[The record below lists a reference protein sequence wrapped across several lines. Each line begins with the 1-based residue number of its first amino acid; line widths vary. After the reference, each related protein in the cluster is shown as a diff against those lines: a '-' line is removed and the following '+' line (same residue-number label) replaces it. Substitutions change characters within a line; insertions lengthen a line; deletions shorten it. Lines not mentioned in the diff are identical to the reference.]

1 MNYLIP
7 LMVIIPILC
16 ALIVNVIGEKNRTTR
31 LLSIL
36 VGIAIP
42 VIALVAV
49 PGVQYFGGH
58 NPSLIGSMLPASLNG
73 TLASMYN
80 TGIVYVFSDFER
92 IFIFIMG
99 LVAFLAVLTY
109 FTEKK
114 EISGPYLYLIFMGLA
129 AVTALMLS
137 DDIFNMYVFFE
148 ITALAQ
154 VGIIIATNTDDNYEI
169 ALKYLII
176 GSIGGPMLLLGIG
189 FILGTIG
196 SLNIT
201 DIAYVINHNLVDP
214 LSPGLVIGFVLI
226 LFGWFYVSG
235 LPPFHTIKS
244 AVYSKARPNGA
255 AILQGFSVMCMLAF
269 GIALIRIFHHMPYF
283 NQLLVLFAIIAMV
296 LSVSMAA
303 MQWDFRRMIA
313 FLAVGE
319 LGFVALGMGIG
330 TELSLTAALFQATNE
345 ILISALLFI
354 GFGTVYY
361 LTKTSDTRK
370 LGGLISVN
378 STMAIMVLLGG
389 FAMAGVPPFNGF
401 MSKLM
406 LVQSAFDA
414 GYPELAL
421 IAIFVS
427 ITIFF
432 TFVKAFHT
440 IYLQPMPADLKFAH
454 ETIPKEALFAV
465 GILLVVCLILGL
477 CPWIVTN
484 VLSSFVGGLI

>member
-16 ALIVNVIGEKNRTTR
+16 ALIVNVIGEKNRTTK
-31 LLSIL
+31 LLSL
-36 VGIAIP
+36 VVGIALP
-42 VIALVAV
+42 VIAIVAV

-58 NPSLIGSMLPASLNG
+58 NPSLISSMLPASLNG

-80 TGIVYVFSDFER
+80 TGIVYVFSDFEK

-148 ITALAQ
+148 ITALTQ
-154 VGIIIATNTDDNYEI
+154 VGIIIATNTDENYEV
-169 ALKYLII
+169 ALKYLIL
-176 GSIGGPMLLLGIG
+176 GSVGGPMLLLGIG

-201 DIAYVINHNLVDP
+201 DIVYVLNHNLVDP

-283 NQLLVLFAIIAMV
+283 NQSLVLFAIIAMV

-330 TELSLTAALFQATNE
+330 TELSITAALFQATNE
-345 ILISALLFI
+345 IIISALLFI

-378 STMAIMVLLGG
+378 SIMAIMVLLGG

-406 LVQSAFDA
+406 LVQAAFDA

-440 IYLQPMPADLKFAH
+440 IYLQPKPAELKFAH

-465 GILLVVCLILGL
+465 GVLLVVCLILGL

-484 VLSSFVGGLI
+484 VFSSFIGGLI

>member
-16 ALIVNVIGEKNRTTR
+16 ALIVNVIGEKNKTTR

-255 AILQGFSVMCMLAF
+255 AILQGFS
-269 GIALIRIFHHMPYF
+269 
-283 NQLLVLFAIIAMV
+283 
-296 LSVSMAA
+296 
-303 MQWDFRRMIA
+303 D
-313 FLAVGE
+313 
-319 LGFVALGMGIG
+319 
-330 TELSLTAALFQATNE
+330 SL
-345 ILISALLFI
+345 
-354 GFGTVYY
+354 
-361 LTKTSDTRK
+361 
-370 LGGLISVN
+370 
-378 STMAIMVLLGG
+378 
-389 FAMAGVPPFNGF
+389 
-401 MSKLM
+401 
-406 LVQSAFDA
+406 
-414 GYPELAL
+414 
-421 IAIFVS
+421 
-427 ITIFF
+427 
-432 TFVKAFHT
+432 
-440 IYLQPMPADLKFAH
+440 
-454 ETIPKEALFAV
+454 
-465 GILLVVCLILGL
+465 
-477 CPWIVTN
+477 
-484 VLSSFVGGLI
+484 

>member
-16 ALIVNVIGEKNRTTR
+16 ALIVNVIGEKNRTTK
-31 LLSIL
+31 LLSL
-36 VGIAIP
+36 VVGIALP

-58 NPSLIGSMLPASLNG
+58 NPTLISSMLPASLNG
-73 TLASMYN
+73 TLASMFN
-80 TGIVYVFSDFER
+80 TGIVYVFSDFEK
-92 IFIFIMG
+92 IF
-99 LVAFLAVLTY
+99 
-109 FTEKK
+109 EKK

-148 ITALAQ
+148 ITALTQ
-154 VGIIIATNTDDNYEI
+154 VGIIIATNTDENYEV
-169 ALKYLII
+169 ALKYLIL
-176 GSIGGPMLLLGIG
+176 GSVGGPMLLLGIG

-201 DIAYVINHNLVDP
+201 DIVYVLNHNLVDP

-244 AVYSKARPNGA
+244 AVYSKA
-255 AILQGFSVMCMLAF
+255 F

-283 NQLLVLFAIIAMV
+283 NQSLVLFAIIAMV

-330 TELSLTAALFQATNE
+330 TELSITAALFQATNE
-345 ILISALLFI
+345 IIISALLFI

-378 STMAIMVLLGG
+378 SIMAIMVLLGG

-406 LVQSAFDA
+406 LVQAAFEA

-440 IYLQPMPADLKFAH
+440 IYLQPKPAELKFAH

-465 GILLVVCLILGL
+465 GVLLVVCLILGL

-484 VLSSFVGGLI
+484 VFSSFIGGLI

>member
-16 ALIVNVIGEKNRTTR
+16 ALIVNVIGEKNRTTK
-31 LLSIL
+31 LLSL
-36 VGIAIP
+36 VVGIALP

-58 NPSLIGSMLPASLNG
+58 NPTLISSMLPASLNG
-73 TLASMYN
+73 TLASMFN
-80 TGIVYVFSDFER
+80 TGIVYVFSDFEK

-148 ITALAQ
+148 ITALTQ
-154 VGIIIATNTDDNYEI
+154 VGIIIATNTDENYEV
-169 ALKYLII
+169 ALKYLIL
-176 GSIGGPMLLLGIG
+176 GSVGGPMLLLGIG

-201 DIAYVINHNLVDP
+201 DIVYVLNHNLVDP

-283 NQLLVLFAIIAMV
+283 NQSLVLFAIIAMV

-330 TELSLTAALFQATNE
+330 TELSITAALFQATNE
-345 ILISALLFI
+345 IIISALLFI

-378 STMAIMVLLGG
+378 S
-389 FAMAGVPPFNGF
+389 GF

-406 LVQSAFDA
+406 LVQAAFEA

-440 IYLQPMPADLKFAH
+440 IYLQPKPAELKFAH

-465 GILLVVCLILGL
+465 GVLLVVCLILGL

-484 VLSSFVGGLI
+484 VFSSFIGGLI

>member
-1 MNYLIP
+1 MNYLVP

-16 ALIVNVIGEKNRTTR
+16 ALIVNVIGGNNKTTKI
-31 LLSIL
+31 LSL
-36 VGIAIP
+36 VVGIAVP

-49 PGVQYFGGH
+49 PDIQYFGGH
-58 NPSLIGSMLPASLNG
+58 DPALISSMLPASLKG
-73 TLASMYN
+73 TLPALYN
-80 TGIVYVFSDFER
+80 TGIVYVFSSLEK

-109 FTEKK
+109 FTDKK
-114 EISGPYLYLIFMGLA
+114 EVSGPYLYLIFMGLA

-148 ITALAQ
+148 ITALTQ
-154 VGIIIATNTDDNYEI
+154 VGIIIATNTDENYEV
-169 ALKYLII
+169 ALKYLIL
-176 GSIGGPMLLLGIG
+176 GSIGGPILLLGIG

-201 DIAYVINHNLVDP
+201 DIVYVLNHNLVDP
-214 LSPGLVIGFVLI
+214 LSPGLVIGFALI

-269 GIALIRIFHHMPYF
+269 GIAMIRIFHYMSYF
-283 NQLLVLFAIIAMV
+283 NLALIVFAILAMI
-296 LSVSMAA
+296 LGVSMAA

-330 TELSLTAALFQATNE
+330 TEISITAALFQATNE
-345 ILISALLFI
+345 IIISALLFI

-378 STMAIMVLLGG
+378 SLMSVMVLLGG

-406 LVQSAFDA
+406 LVQAAFDA

-421 IAIFVS
+421 LAIFIS

-432 TFVKAFHT
+432 TFVKAFHSV
-440 IYLQPMPADLKFAH
+440 YLQPRPAELKFEH
-454 ETIPKEALFAV
+454 ETIPKAPIFAV
-465 GILLVVCLILGL
+465 GVLLVICLILGL

-484 VLSSFVGGLI
+484 VFSSFAGGLI

>member
-1 MNYLIP
+1 MKNELFDSFNGYYPYLMCFDRECDWREEQDYKI
-7 LMVIIPILC
+7 
-16 ALIVNVIGEKNRTTR
+16 ALHFSWNCH
-31 LLSIL
+31 S
-36 VGIAIP
+36 

-80 TGIVYVFSDFER
+80 TGIVYVFSDFEK

-137 DDIFNMYVFFE
+137 DDIFNMDIFNMYVFFE
-148 ITALAQ
+148 ITALTQ

-313 FLAVGE
+313 FWQLESLVSSHWVWVLE
-319 LGFVALGMGIG
+319 PNCHLQR
-330 TELSLTAALFQATNE
+330 LS
-345 ILISALLFI
+345 
-354 GFGTVYY
+354 
-361 LTKTSDTRK
+361 
-370 LGGLISVN
+370 
-378 STMAIMVLLGG
+378 
-389 FAMAGVPPFNGF
+389 
-401 MSKLM
+401 SKLLM
-406 LVQSAFDA
+406 KYSF
-414 GYPELAL
+414 P
-421 IAIFVS
+421 
-427 ITIFF
+427 
-432 TFVKAFHT
+432 
-440 IYLQPMPADLKFAH
+440 
-454 ETIPKEALFAV
+454 
-465 GILLVVCLILGL
+465 L
-477 CPWIVTN
+477 C
-484 VLSSFVGGLI
+484 SS

>member
-16 ALIVNVIGEKNRTTR
+16 ALIVNVIGEKNRTTK
-31 LLSIL
+31 LLSL
-36 VGIAIP
+36 VVGIALP

-58 NPSLIGSMLPASLNG
+58 NPTLISSMLPASLNG
-73 TLASMYN
+73 TLASMFN
-80 TGIVYVFSDFER
+80 TGIVYVFSDFEK

-148 ITALAQ
+148 ITALTQ
-154 VGIIIATNTDDNYEI
+154 VGIIIATNTDENYEV
-169 ALKYLII
+169 ALKYLIL
-176 GSIGGPMLLLGIG
+176 GSVGGPMLLLGIG

-201 DIAYVINHNLVDP
+201 DIVYVLNHNLVDP

-283 NQLLVLFAIIAMV
+283 NQSLVLFAIIAMV

-330 TELSLTAALFQATNE
+330 TELSITAALFQATNE
-345 ILISALLFI
+345 IIISALPSIKKFSTI
-354 GFGTVYY
+354 NWTICG
-361 LTKTSDTRK
+361 KT
-370 LGGLISVN
+370 
-378 STMAIMVLLGG
+378 
-389 FAMAGVPPFNGF
+389 
-401 MSKLM
+401 
-406 LVQSAFDA
+406 
-414 GYPELAL
+414 
-421 IAIFVS
+421 
-427 ITIFF
+427 
-432 TFVKAFHT
+432 
-440 IYLQPMPADLKFAH
+440 
-454 ETIPKEALFAV
+454 
-465 GILLVVCLILGL
+465 C
-477 CPWIVTN
+477 
-484 VLSSFVGGLI
+484 

>member
-378 STMAIMVLLGG
+378 STMAIMVL
-389 FAMAGVPPFNGF
+389 GF

-440 IYLQPMPADLKFAH
+440 IYLQPRPKDLKFAH

-465 GILLVVCLILGL
+465 GVLLVVCLILGL

-484 VLSSFVGGLI
+484 VFSSFVGGLI